1 MESSGPVNTTETKTV
16 AATENESSEKAA
28 PRVPARKRVKVV
40 VSDLHLGKGRILSD
54 GGINHLEE
62 FYFGEKLVEFLHYYT
77 SGAFSDC
84 DVELIINGDFLNF
97 LQVDYHNH
105 FLTVLTESVCLSI
118 LKSITD
124 GHRKVFKAMADFA
137 ASPGN
142 SITYIVGNHDQPMLW
157 PACREHLNQLVG
169 TTIRFKN
176 IVYFFDGVHIEHG
189 HMHEAANRLDPRRFF
204 LKKDLVE
211 PILNLPFGSHFFVEF
226 VLKVKRK
233 YPFVDKIRP
242 FNRMVRWAVFN
253 ETWMFCKSM
262 VQLIIYLANSM
273 FVKDPRRQVG
283 FKQIAQ
289 VVLESAIFP
298 DLGGAAKKIL
308 QDERVHTVIFGH
320 SHVYQYR
327 QWNDGKEYFN
337 TGTWTEITS
346 LDVVSLGKITK
357 LTYVLIEYPTDEGAR
372 PRGRLKEWRGYHRIE
387 EDVAV
392 S

>member
-1 MESSGPVNTTETKTV
+1 MESSGPVNPIETKPV
-16 AATENESSEKAA
+16 AATENESSDKAIPKA
-28 PRVPARKRVKVV
+28 PPRKKVKVV
-40 VSDLHLGKGRILSD
+40 VSDLHLGKGRILAD

-97 LQVDYHNH
+97 LQVDYHSH
-105 FLTVLTESVCLSI
+105 FLTVLTEGVCLSI

-124 GHRKVFKAMADFA
+124 GHRRVFKAMSDFA

-142 SITYIVGNHDQPMLW
+142 LITYIVGNHDQPMLW
-157 PACREHLNQLVG
+157 PACREHLNQLIG

-211 PILNLPFGSHFFVEF
+211 PILNLPFGSHFFVDF

-242 FNRMVRWAVFN
+242 FNRMVRWAIFN
-253 ETWMFCKSM
+253 ETWMFIKSAFQLM
-262 VQLIIYLANSM
+262 VYLVRSA

-283 FKQIAQ
+283 IKQIAQ
-289 VVLESAIFP
+289 VVVESAIFP

-308 QDERVHTVIFGH
+308 SDERVHTVIFGH

-327 QWNDGKEYFN
+327 QWGDGKEYFN